1 MLKVSANPFRESY
14 LKNIHYFSGLSAL
27 RLTYGYKYIEKFLL
41 PAILFKK
48 SAIFVPLL
56 AKHCLIIKIF

>member
-41 PAILFKK
+41 HTILFKK
-48 SAIFVPLL
+48 SVIFALL
-56 AKHCLIIKIF
+56 FSEALFDY

>member
-27 RLTYGYKYIEKFLL
+27 RLTYGYKYIEKILL
-41 PAILFKK
+41 HAILFKK
-48 SAIFVPLL
+48 VLYLLRFL